1 MTNNFNFGL
10 FAAGRQS
17 AYSRV
22 SFKPDINNQ
31 NDTQNSINIK
41 PEILESPRSQRTNNK
56 IWFG

>member
-10 FAAGRQS
+10 FASGRQS

-22 SFKPDINNQ
+22 LFKPEINNKIETKNELNKKPDI
-31 NDTQNSINIK
+31 
-41 PEILESPRSQRTNNK
+41 LESQRSQRTNNK

>member
-10 FAAGRQS
+10 FASGRQS

-22 SFKPDINNQ
+22 SFKPEINNKIETK
-31 NDTQNSINIK
+31 NELNKK

>member
-10 FAAGRQS
+10 FASGRQS

-22 SFKPDINNQ
+22 SFKPEINNKIETK
-31 NDTQNSINIK
+31 NELNKK
-41 PEILESPRSQRTNNK
+41 PDILESPRSQRTNNK